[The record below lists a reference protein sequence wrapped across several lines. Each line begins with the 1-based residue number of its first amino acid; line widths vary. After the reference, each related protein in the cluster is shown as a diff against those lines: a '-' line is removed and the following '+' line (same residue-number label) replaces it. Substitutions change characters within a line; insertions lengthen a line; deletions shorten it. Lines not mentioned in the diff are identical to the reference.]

1 MANEWNVI
9 DLATELGMS
18 TNTLFISIR
27 RGRVQVLRRV
37 PGYRGRIICCA
48 DTGAERAERQH
59 RNSRKCPA
67 AGIDRSLDTGSGPW
81 FVVLFNSRVL
91 GLRCMPFDP

>member
-37 PGYRGRIICCA
+37 PGYRGRIIC
-48 DTGAERAERQH
+48 
-59 RNSRKCPA
+59 
-67 AGIDRSLDTGSGPW
+67 
-81 FVVLFNSRVL
+81 
-91 GLRCMPFDP
+91 